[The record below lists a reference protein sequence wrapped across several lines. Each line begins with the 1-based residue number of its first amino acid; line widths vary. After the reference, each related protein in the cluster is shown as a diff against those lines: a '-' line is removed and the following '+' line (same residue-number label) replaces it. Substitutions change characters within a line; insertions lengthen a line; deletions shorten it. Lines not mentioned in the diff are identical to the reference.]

1 MLRLGEG
8 EGDEGERRWGDLL
21 VVLFVDFYN
30 FFYILIIIIYKC
42 IYIFSDAIVVVSV
55 LSKFSFFILRVF
67 FCCRGIHSV
76 QHTHIKNII
85 FDFFFSIFFFPFPR

>member
-42 IYIFSDAIVVVSV
+42 IY
-55 LSKFSFFILRVF
+55 
-67 FCCRGIHSV
+67 
-76 QHTHIKNII
+76 
-85 FDFFFSIFFFPFPR
+85 FFPMQ